1 MSFTRYLKVLL
12 CLVAAV
18 ASGFVAVAGLV
29 RRAVP
34 GLGQAAIVA
43 GDMYRSSAQAS
54 QFWFLI
60 VLWSAA
66 CAGFAW
72 LAWCI
77 YRS

>member
-1 MSFTRYLKVLL
+1 VSFTHYLKVLL
-12 CLVAAV
+12 CLLAAV

-54 QFWFLI
+54 
-60 VLWSAA
+60 
-66 CAGFAW
+66 
-72 LAWCI
+72 
-77 YRS
+77 